1 MTKILTFCFTLLLLA
16 QCTGKE
22 GSNKKNNNSTDDN
35 DDIKS
40 EEVYSSF
47 PMYEEVLTYL
57 DDNIKTGCKDCQFNI
72 AKKPDGYFIQVL
84 STGKT
89 QDILDELSIWDA
101 ESKEYLS
108 LDSLDI
114 EKHLKPLEDY
124 FPVGTSEESINQY
137 LEDPSKYN
145 YDINGIDQLK
155 WYDDRY
161 DFALFYGYSDWDQ
174 DIIDFYE
181 GESNLTLKDLENLA
195 RAHDFRA
202 NNYVHP
208 GQVGNAPSF
217 SKKLSKG
224 NYTRISTSRVEK
236 FKEQVDKSLYYYDEI
251 IKQDP
256 DYLTHL
262 IGDVELKRSNNLVN
276 NYYMLLSIHKDE
288 LALSYLSK
296 VKFPEAYIK
305 IAKKYLDGCAQ
316 NSFLFTNGDND
327 TYPLWYVQDAL
338 GYRKDITVLNCSL
351 MSVPWYLTMN
361 KSRNDLN
368 MNFSISNCFKNDIGY
383 FIMNENEFPSVKSV
397 NELIEVVNDFTQTT
411 HENQFDLIDAGKS
424 FSIEYQG
431 EYLPIKTKNTVFY
444 LSDIATFDL
453 LQNNPDKK
461 AFFASNSTLRNYGW
475 NNHSISRLL
484 VVELSPQLNYDSL
497 DAHAVHLMEDYITSI
512 DRKDFDK
519 LGNMRAH
526 ILMQFLNY
534 LDIVN
539 RDNPEKCKSLTR
551 TIAGKFPDEM
561 FYDTKSLS
569 CLIIKNY
576 MMANLD
582 EDENL
587 ATINDFNETASQ
599 LISAVKLTRNNLKEN
614 LTLLK
619 DIFSIY
625 KTVLNSQITIEK
637 RIIGKEHKEI
647 LEMIIDIINEADDN
661 DVFENFKWTQ
671 KKYLKLKEDIETF
684 LG

>member
-1 MTKILTFCFTLLLLA
+1 MKKILTFCFTLLLLA
-16 QCTGKE
+16 QCTGE
-22 GSNKKNNNSTDDN
+22 EVSDKKNNSNTNDN
-35 DDIKS
+35 GDIKS
-40 EEVYSSF
+40 EEVFSSF
-47 PMYEEVLTYL
+47 PIYEEVLTYL
-57 DDNIKTGCKDCQFNI
+57 DENIKTGCKDCQFNI
-72 AKKPDGYFIQVL
+72 AKKPDGYFVQVL
-84 STGKT
+84 STGT
-89 QDILDELSIWDA
+89 TDDILDELSIWDA

-108 LDSLDI
+108 FDI
-114 EKHLKPLEDY
+114 EKYLKPLEDY
-124 FPVGTSEESINQY
+124 FPVGMSEERINQY
-137 LEDPSKYN
+137 ISQN
-145 YDINGIDQLK
+145 DIKGIDQLK
-155 WYDDRY
+155 LKDDSY

-181 GESNLTLKDLENLA
+181 GENNLTLKDLENLA

-208 GQVGNAPSF
+208 RQLGNAPSF

-224 NYTRISTSRVEK
+224 NYTRISPSRIEG
-236 FKEQVDKSLYYYDEI
+236 FKEHADKSLYYYDEI

-276 NYYMLLSIHKDE
+276 NYYMLLSVHKEE
-288 LALSYLSK
+288 LAKSYLSK
-296 VKFPEAYIK
+296 VNFPEAYIK

-351 MSVPWYLTMN
+351 MSAPWYLTMN
-361 KSRNDLN
+361 KSRHDLN
-368 MNFSISNCFKNDIGY
+368 MNFSISNCFKNNVGY
-383 FIMNENEFPSVKSV
+383 FIMNDEEFPSVKSV

-461 AFFASNSTLRNYGW
+461 AFFASNSTLRNYSW

-484 VVELSPQLNYDSL
+484 VVELTPQLNYDSL
-497 DAHAVHLMEDYITSI
+497 DAHAVNLMEDYITSI

-526 ILMQFLNY
+526 IFFQFYKYLN
-534 LDIVN
+534 IVN
-539 RDNPEKCKSLTR
+539 RDNPKKNKSLTR
-551 TIAGKFPDEM
+551 VIDNKFPDEM
-561 FYDTKSLS
+561 FYNTKSLS
-569 CLIIKNY
+569 CLDIKKY
-576 MMANLD
+576 MMANLG

-599 LISAVKLTRNNLKEN
+599 LISGVDLKGNNLKES

-625 KTVLNSQITIEK
+625 KTVLYSQMTIEK
-637 RIIGKEHKEI
+637 SIIGKEHKEI
-647 LEMIIDIINEADDN
+647 LEMIIDLINEADDN

-671 KKYLKLKEDIETF
+671 KKYLKLKEEVETF
-684 LG
+684 LEVLISPV